1 MPAVAAL
8 ALAASFASGASF
20 DVFADLDADF
30 AFGATETFCVALTET
45 GEGDL
50 TPPSLTSADF
60 AADAAADFLIGAING
75 AAFEAAEL
83 FVAAGTSDSEY
94 DSQLPLSLPSASG
107 YEVAFAAGDAF
118 DDAAEDSVAS
128 AAFAAVAVADFGA
141 SVVED
146 FAAEPFAA
154 GATDLFGGVSDSE

>member
-1 MPAVAAL
+1 M
-8 ALAASFASGASF
+8 AASFASGASF
-20 DVFADLDADF
+20 EAFADLDADF

-60 AADAAADFLIGAING
+60 AADVAADFLIGAING
-75 AAFEAAEL
+75 AAFEGAAEL

-141 SVVED
+141 SVVGD